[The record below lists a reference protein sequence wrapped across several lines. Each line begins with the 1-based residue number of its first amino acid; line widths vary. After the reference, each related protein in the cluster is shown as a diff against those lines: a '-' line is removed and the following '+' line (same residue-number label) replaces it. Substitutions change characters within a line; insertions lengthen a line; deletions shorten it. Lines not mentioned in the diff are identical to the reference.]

1 MNRVCYPYDVARE
14 NSDFNLVL
22 GSTLT
27 DRRELKLDQWVSR
40 SPGNYLDLSKFLG
53 CILRCSVN
61 HRRSVPSGSSALA
74 TMESMCGKFPLA
86 NRPKLTRRKRKNLS
100 LTPGASITM
109 PDRPR
114 RGGSSPTTEPANIA
128 PWLTKDNPSSPTTD
142 EALPITPHSD
152 MSSTFSASP
161 PLSARPLQS
170 PVFGRRN
177 AISAGPRGAQ
187 IGFLPEGRSY
197 SPAGGPLVPTSTWP
211 QMTGGPSHFP
221 AMSFDGLAH
230 TQSDGAL
237 STHSRVLDQRIGAE
251 YNQPNLGLP
260 QNILPYDI
268 SQSSSYSTTFMRPV
282 VPGQS
287 CQLFDQPS
295 GDRTEPSLPTQTF
308 IWQDFTSNHPPIN
321 GAENHRITN
330 SNFDPELP
338 NAMLPPNI
346 VTTGYGGS
354 YVNVNSPNPEFS
366 SSRLSTE
373 SMATFMAGPDT
384 ESPSQGISMGPY
396 QVPTPSSHEN
406 VANKGSPKP
415 RWACRHDNSEVARSS
430 SKPRG
435 KINDRARRLSLSNQ
449 PRCTKV
455 KGAKQNNAST
465 SI

>member
-1 MNRVCYPYDVARE
+1 
-14 NSDFNLVL
+14 
-22 GSTLT
+22 
-27 DRRELKLDQWVSR
+27 
-40 SPGNYLDLSKFLG
+40 
-53 CILRCSVN
+53 
-61 HRRSVPSGSSALA
+61 
-74 TMESMCGKFPLA
+74 MESMCGKFPLA

-114 RGGSSPTTEPANIA
+114 RGGSSPTTEPTNTSEETITGTSSTTQASSTFLSVPGPHRRA
-128 PWLTKDNPSSPTTD
+128 KGTKQSRKRGGNPYSWMSSDDNPSSPTTD

-187 IGFLPEGRSY
+187 IGFLPEGPSY

-321 GAENHRITN
+321 GAENYRTTN

-396 QVPTPSSHEN
+396 QVPTPSSHGN
-406 VANKGSPKP
+406 V
-415 RWACRHDNSEVARSS
+415 H
-430 SKPRG
+430 
-435 KINDRARRLSLSNQ
+435 SL
-449 PRCTKV
+449 
-455 KGAKQNNAST
+455 ASLAFKRF
-465 SI
+465 

>member
-1 MNRVCYPYDVARE
+1 
-14 NSDFNLVL
+14 
-22 GSTLT
+22 
-27 DRRELKLDQWVSR
+27 
-40 SPGNYLDLSKFLG
+40 
-53 CILRCSVN
+53 
-61 HRRSVPSGSSALA
+61 
-74 TMESMCGKFPLA
+74 MESMCGKFPLA

-114 RGGSSPTTEPANIA
+114 RGGSSPTTEPTNTSEETITGTSSTTQASSTFLSVPGPHRRA
-128 PWLTKDNPSSPTTD
+128 KGTKQSRKRGGNPYIWMSSDDNHSSPTTD

-152 MSSTFSASP
+152 VSSTFSASP

-187 IGFLPEGRSY
+187 IG
-197 SPAGGPLVPTSTWP
+197 
-211 QMTGGPSHFP
+211 HFP

-237 STHSRVLDQRIGAE
+237 STHSRILDQRTGAE

-295 GDRTEPSLPTQTF
+295 GDRTEPSLPTQTL

-321 GAENHRITN
+321 GAENYRITN

-406 VANKGSPKP
+406 V
-415 RWACRHDNSEVARSS
+415 H
-430 SKPRG
+430 
-435 KINDRARRLSLSNQ
+435 SL
-449 PRCTKV
+449 
-455 KGAKQNNAST
+455 ASLAFKRF
-465 SI
+465 

>member
-1 MNRVCYPYDVARE
+1 
-14 NSDFNLVL
+14 
-22 GSTLT
+22 
-27 DRRELKLDQWVSR
+27 
-40 SPGNYLDLSKFLG
+40 
-53 CILRCSVN
+53 
-61 HRRSVPSGSSALA
+61 
-74 TMESMCGKFPLA
+74 MESMCGKFPLA

-114 RGGSSPTTEPANIA
+114 RGGSSPTTEPTNTSEETITGTSSTTQASSTFLSVPGPHRRA
-128 PWLTKDNPSSPTTD
+128 KGTKQSRKRGGNPYSWMSSDDNHSSPTTD

-152 MSSTFSASP
+152 VSSTFSASP

-211 QMTGGPSHFP
+211 QMMGGPSHFP

-237 STHSRVLDQRIGAE
+237 STHSRILDQRTGAE

-321 GAENHRITN
+321 GAENSRITN
-330 SNFDPELP
+330 SNFDPEPP

-354 YVNVNSPNPEFS
+354 YVNVNSSNPEFS

-384 ESPSQGISMGPY
+384 ESPSQGTSMGPY
-396 QVPTPSSHEN
+396 QVPTPSSHGN
-406 VANKGSPKP
+406 V
-415 RWACRHDNSEVARSS
+415 H
-430 SKPRG
+430 
-435 KINDRARRLSLSNQ
+435 SL
-449 PRCTKV
+449 
-455 KGAKQNNAST
+455 ASLAFKRF
-465 SI
+465 